1 MSMGA
6 YDEAEHERREG
17 KMGEVNPEVDDERV
31 NYEGRMEFDS
41 GDSTEALLDQF
52 KRIKSG
58 ER

>member
-6 YDEAEHERREG
+6 YDEHEHERREE
-17 KMGEVNPEVDDERV
+17 KSTTVDTDFDDERSAYRGTV
-31 NYEGRMEFDS
+31 EFDS

-52 KRIKSG
+52 KQIKE